1 MDIYKDIASRTNG
14 EIYIGVVG
22 PVRTGKSTFIKRF
35 MDLCVLPYMED
46 GHLKERT
53 IDELPQSSQGKT
65 IMTTEPKFI
74 PQNGVDIRMDGSTD
88 VKVRLVDCVG
98 FVVEGANGHME
109 DGQQRMVRTPW
120 FTEEI
125 PFEEA
130 AQIGTLKVIK
140 EHATIGV
147 VVTTDGSFGEIG
159 RSNYIGAEE
168 RTIAEMEE
176 TGKPYVIILNCE
188 RPYSVETQE
197 LRDEMEQKYGRPV
210 LALNC
215 KQMQKGDILK
225 ILESVLLEFPVSSV
239 EFYIPKWTEM
249 LENEHPVK
257 HALIQFA
264 AEWMQNIT
272 KMRDLY
278 ETDHLKGAQSE
289 SIRNE
294 RIWTQGIREENVRN
308 EGIWEESVQNEGIR
322 RENTRM
328 EELWNRQN
336 TGTSP
341 SFGVSEDAGIMLKN
355 TSLHEMGN
363 LNSICKPFIQK
374 IHTAD
379 GTVEMRIDVDDH
391 LYYEYLSDIAGT
403 SITSQY
409 QLISM
414 IRELSEKK
422 QAYEKVEDAMNS
434 VSARGYGVVAPELS
448 DIAMEEPELINHAGK
463 FGVKI
468 RANSPSIHMIRANIE
483 TEIAPIVGNKEQ
495 AEDLITYIKE
505 GELSANGVW
514 STNIFGKSLGE
525 MMEDGIRDK
534 IEKMDDDCQ
543 TQLQNTMQKIVN
555 DNNGGLVCIII

>member
-74 PQNGVDIRMDGSTD
+74 PQNGVNIRLDDSAD

-109 DGQQRMVRTPW
+109 GEEQRMVRTPW
-120 FTEEI
+120 FAEEI
-125 PFEEA
+125 PFEDA
-130 AQIGTLKVIK
+130 AKIGTLKVIK

-147 VVTTDGSFGEIG
+147 VVTTDGSFGEID
-159 RSNYIGAEE
+159 RRNYIEAEE

-176 TGKPYVIILNCE
+176 TSKPYIILLNSE
-188 RPYSVETQE
+188 RPYSSETEE
-197 LRDEMEQKYGRPV
+197 LRASLEEKYGRPV
-210 LALNC
+210 IAINC
-215 KQMQKGDILK
+215 KQMQKSDIVR
-225 ILESVLLEFPVSSV
+225 ILESVLLEFPVTTV

-249 LENEHPVK
+249 LDHEHPVK
-257 HALIQFA
+257 QDLIQYGMN
-264 AEWMQNIT
+264 WLGRVT

-278 ETDHLKGAQSE
+278 DEDGEVVSCCNIDA
-289 SIRNE
+289 
-294 RIWTQGIREENVRN
+294 ENPN
-308 EGIWEESVQNEGIR
+308 SVC
-322 RENTRM
+322 
-328 EELWNRQN
+328 
-336 TGTSP
+336 
-341 SFGVSEDAGIMLKN
+341 V
-355 TSLHEMGN
+355 
-363 LNSICKPFIQK
+363 PFIRK
-374 IHTAD
+374 IRTSD
-379 GTVEMRIDVDDH
+379 GTVELRLDVDDKH
-391 LYYEYLSDIAGT
+391 YYDYLSTIAGMP
-403 SITSQY
+403 ITSEY
-409 QLISM
+409 QLINM
-414 IRELSEKK
+414 IRSLSDKK
-422 QAYEKVEDAMNS
+422 QEYEKVEDAMNS
-434 VSARGYGVVAPELS
+434 VNARGYGVVAPGLI
-448 DIAMEEPELINHAGK
+448 DITMEEPELINHAGK

-483 TEIAPIVGNKEQ
+483 TEIAPIVGSKEQ
-495 AEDLITYIKE
+495 AEDLITYIKD
-505 GELSANGVW
+505 GEYSADGVW
-514 STNIFGKSLGE
+514 STNIFGKTLGE

-534 IEKMDDDCQ
+534 ISKMDDECQ

>member
-88 VKVRLVDCVG
+88 VRVRLVDCVG

-109 DGQQRMVRTPW
+109 GNQQRMVKTPW

-125 PFEEA
+125 PFEDA

-147 VVTTDGSFGEIG
+147 VVTTDGSFGEIERG
-159 RSNYIGAEE
+159 NYIDAEE
-168 RTIAEMEE
+168 RTISEMEQ
-176 TGKPYVIILNCE
+176 TGKPYVIVLNCE

-197 LRDEMEQKYGRPV
+197 LRDAMEEKYGRPV
-210 LALNC
+210 IALNC
-215 KQMQKGDILK
+215 RQMQKSDIVKL
-225 ILESVLLEFPVSSV
+225 LESVLLEFPVSAV

-249 LENEHPVK
+249 LSNDHPVK
-257 HALIQFA
+257 AALIAFA
-264 AEWMQNIT
+264 TQWMQNVT

-278 ETDHLKGAQSE
+278 QEDVFEGSE
-289 SIRNE
+289 GMKEPASMRTSVGIQGFDAMQGSDGMNE
-294 RIWTQGIREENVRN
+294 
-308 EGIWEESVQNEGIR
+308 
-322 RENTRM
+322 
-328 EELWNRQN
+328 
-336 TGTSP
+336 
-341 SFGVSEDAGIMLKN
+341 
-355 TSLHEMGN
+355 
-363 LNSICKPFIQK
+363 ICKPFIQK
-374 IHTAD
+374 IHTSD
-379 GTVEMRIDVDDH
+379 GTVELRMDVDDAY
-391 LYYEYLSDIAGT
+391 YYEYLSDIAGT

-409 QLISM
+409 QLIGM
-414 IRELSEKK
+414 IREFSEKK
-422 QAYEKVEDAMNS
+422 QAYERVEDAMNS
-434 VSARGYGVVAPELS
+434 VAARGYGVVAPNLS
-448 DIAMEEPELINHAGK
+448 NIAMEEPELITHAGK
-463 FGVKI
+463 YGVKI

-483 TEIAPIVGNKEQ
+483 TEIAPIVGDKEQ
-495 AEDLITYIKE
+495 AEDLITYIKD
-505 GELSANGVW
+505 GELSADGVW

-525 MMEDGIRDK
+525 MMEDGIRNK
-534 IEKMDDDCQ
+534 IDKMDDECQ
-543 TQLQNTMQKIVN
+543 TQLQNTMQKVVN

>member
-46 GHLKERT
+46 GPLRERT

-74 PQNGVDIRMDGSTD
+74 PQNGVDIRIDGNTD
-88 VKVRLVDCVG
+88 VRVRLVDCVG

-109 DGQQRMVRTPW
+109 GEQQRMVRTPW
-120 FTEEI
+120 FAEEI
-125 PFEEA
+125 PFEDA

-147 VVTTDGSFGEIG
+147 VVTTDGSFGDID
-159 RSNYIGAEE
+159 RANYIDAEH
-168 RTIAEMEE
+168 RTIREMEE

-197 LRDEMEQKYGRPV
+197 LRDQMEQTFGRPV

-215 KQMQKGDILK
+215 KQMQKSDIVKL
-225 ILESVLLEFPVSSV
+225 LESVLLEFPVSAV

-249 LENEHPVK
+249 LDNDHPVK
-257 HALIQFA
+257 AELIRLA
-264 AEWMQNIT
+264 TEWMQKIT

-278 ETDHLKGAQSE
+278 AEEEEGDKNET
-289 SIRNE
+289 NE
-294 RIWTQGIREENVRN
+294 MCV
-308 EGIWEESVQNEGIR
+308 
-322 RENTRM
+322 
-328 EELWNRQN
+328 
-336 TGTSP
+336 
-341 SFGVSEDAGIMLKN
+341 
-355 TSLHEMGN
+355 
-363 LNSICKPFIQK
+363 PFVQK
-374 IHTAD
+374 IHTED
-379 GTVEMRIDVDDH
+379 GIVELRMDVNDAY
-391 LYYEYLSDIAGT
+391 YYEYLSDVAGVP
-403 SITSQY
+403 ICSQY

-414 IRELSEKK
+414 IQELSEKK
-422 QAYEKVEDAMNS
+422 KSYEKVEDAMNS
-434 VSARGYGVVAPELS
+434 VVARGYGVVSPDLS
-448 DIAMEEPELINHAGK
+448 DIVMEEPELITHAGK
-463 FGVKI
+463 YGVKI
-468 RANSPSIHMIRANIE
+468 RANSPSVHMIRANIE

-505 GELSANGVW
+505 GELSAEGVW
-514 STNIFGKSLGE
+514 GTNIFGKTLGE

-534 IEKMDDDCQ
+534 IEKMDDECQ